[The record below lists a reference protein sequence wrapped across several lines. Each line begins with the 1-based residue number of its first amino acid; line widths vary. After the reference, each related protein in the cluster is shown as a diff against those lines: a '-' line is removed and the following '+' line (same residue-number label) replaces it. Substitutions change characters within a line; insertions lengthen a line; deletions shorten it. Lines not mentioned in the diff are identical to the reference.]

1 MIRKTA
7 LVVAAIAAL
16 GAASLTATPAA
27 AKGGKGGGGFHH
39 GHGHGH
45 GHFFRCGI
53 GLGLVAYDSCYRNVW
68 AINRFGETVL
78 RRVYVCG

>member
-1 MIRKTA
+1 MIRKIA
-7 LVVAAIAAL
+7 LAVVAIAAL
-16 GAASLTATPAA
+16 GTASLTVTPAD

-39 GHGHGH
+39 GHH
-45 GHFFRCGI
+45 GHFFRGGI

>member
-7 LVVAAIAAL
+7 LASAAIAAL
-16 GAASLTATPAA
+16 GTASLTATPAA

-39 GHGHGH
+39 GHH
-45 GHFFRCGI
+45 GHFIRGGI

-68 AINRFGETVL
+68 VINRFGETVL
-78 RRVYVCG
+78 RRLYVCG